1 MSYVPPHRRGSGGSP
16 AANGLPADA
25 AAVSSRR
32 AADLLGAMKILEEV
46 KPQSP
51 PRPVTTDKYGRRTMG
66 GTGLNGYARTK
77 RPNTGYQNEK
87 DERETKLFVN
97 AFTYVRCINLKR
109 RTEQWDR
116 FLYHAE
122 RMGPEFVL
130 KVQRFEAVDG
140 EAALAADSTPWLGT
154 EVALE
159 WDTTKNA
166 MWDKDV
172 EAGMTRT
179 LSPGEV
185 GCALSHVKLWQEL
198 LRTETETN
206 NSSMLI
212 LEDDAAFLHPERG
225 GRLRDCNPQKPLSR
239 VRFRIAF
246 RKAWELLPMDDW
258 DIFYLGLSDRG
269 ERRDVQV
276 SEIGLDNIKVELFTP
291 EYGFHTHAYAIKQSA
306 AKVLIDNLPV
316 VGPID
321 VWLADN
327 NWFGLRIFCAKV
339 ANDGYKNLGANLI
352 DQNRVGESSIPQSG
366 RK

>member
-16 AANGLPADA
+16 ATNGRPADA
-25 AAVSSRR
+25 AAVSNRR
-32 AADLLGAMKILEEV
+32 AADLLGAMKSLEV
-46 KPQSP
+46 KPSP
-51 PRPVTTDKYGRRTMG
+51 PKPVTTDKYGRRTMG
-66 GTGLNGYARTK
+66 GTGRNGYAPAK
-77 RPNTGYQNEK
+77 RPSTGYQNEK
-87 DERETKLFVN
+87 DERETKIFVN
-97 AFTYVRCINLKR
+97 AFTYVRCINLQG

-116 FLYHAE
+116 FLHHAD
-122 RMGPEFVL
+122 RMGPEFVR

-140 EAALAADSTPWLGT
+140 KAALAAESTPWLGT
-154 EVALE
+154 AVALD
-159 WDTTKNA
+159 WDTTTNA
-166 MWDKDV
+166 KWDKHV
-172 EAGMTRT
+172 ESGVTRT

-198 LRTETETN
+198 RSDTETDP
-206 NSSMLI
+206 SMLI

-225 GRLRDCNPQKPLSR
+225 GSLRDCNPQRPLSR

-246 RKAWELLPMDDW
+246 RKAWELLPTDDW

-269 ERRDVQV
+269 ERTGLKE
-276 SEIGLDNIKVELFTP
+276 SEIGLDNVKVELFTP

-306 AKVLIDNLPV
+306 AQVLIDNLPV

-327 NWFGLRIFCAKV
+327 NWFGLRVFCAKV

-352 DQNRVGESSIPQSG
+352 DQSRVNESSIPQSG